1 MKNLNRSVLLA
12 LKMPDGSVQITNFG
26 VVARGDV
33 LPSGAV
39 WLEKDAGWWFRD
51 PVPATVEEEISKIF
65 PTGERPVSWRRIEA
79 TEIKEQDRVFRG
91 AWRDTGS
98 SIVPDLVVARV
109 LKADMIRKERNA
121 ALAELD
127 NEWMRA
133 VGQKDKAEEDRIE
146 AERQKWRDAPADPRI
161 EAAQMVEELK
171 QIKVV

>member
-1 MKNLNRSVLLA
+1 MNLNRSVLIA
-12 LKMPDGSVQITNFG
+12 MTMPDDSVQIMNFA

-33 LPSGAV
+33 LPSGAQ
-39 WLEKDAGWWFRD
+39 WLKEPGWWLRD
-51 PVPATVEEEISKIF
+51 PLPATIEEEISKVF
-65 PTGERPVSWRRIEA
+65 PTGDRPVRWRRIEPA
-79 TEIKEQDRVFRG
+79 EIKEQDRVFRG
-91 AWRDTGS
+91 AWKDTGS
-98 SIVPDLVVARV
+98 SIEPDLVVARI
-109 LKADMIRKERNA
+109 LKADMIRKERKA

-161 EAAQMVEELK
+161 EAAQTVEELK

>member
-1 MKNLNRSVLLA
+1 MNLNRSVLIA
-12 LKMPDGSVQITNFG
+12 MTMPDDSVQIMNFA

-33 LPSGAV
+33 LPSGAQ
-39 WLEKDAGWWFRD
+39 WLKEPGWWLRD
-51 PVPATVEEEISKIF
+51 PLPATIEEEISKVF
-65 PTGERPVSWRRIEA
+65 PAGDRPVRWRRIEPA
-79 TEIKEQDRVFRG
+79 EIKEQDRVFRG
-91 AWRDTGS
+91 AWKDTGS
-98 SIVPDLVVARV
+98 SIEPDLVVARI
-109 LKADMIRKERNA
+109 LKADMIRKERKA

-161 EAAQMVEELK
+161 EAAQTVEELK

>member
-1 MKNLNRSVLLA
+1 MNLNRSVLIA
-12 LKMPDGSVQITNFG
+12 MTMPDGSVQIMNFA

-33 LPSGAV
+33 LPSGAQ
-39 WLEKDAGWWFRD
+39 WLKEPGWWLRD
-51 PVPATVEEEISKIF
+51 PLPATIEEEISKVF
-65 PTGERPVSWRRIEA
+65 PTGDRPVRWRRIEPA
-79 TEIKEQDRVFRG
+79 EIKEQDRVFRG
-91 AWRDTGS
+91 AWKDTGS
-98 SIVPDLVVARV
+98 SIEPDLVVARI
-109 LKADMIRKERNA
+109 LKADMIRKERKA

-161 EAAQMVEELK
+161 EAAQTVEELK